1 MKMRTTGPALR
12 PGLTL
17 LLLAILTVP
26 AYAQDRLKTM
36 PGYDQYQKMSSQ
48 MAGAVQSGA
57 LNVTWTEDGKSF
69 SYALGGQR
77 YTYDVGSRKATA
89 GGEAAEGNGRF
100 GGRGGRGGGGG
111 PERGRQYDSADS
123 PDGLH
128 KAFYRDRNHHVSDA
142 NGGNEK
148 AITTDGS
155 GETRIKYGTASWVY
169 GEELRQSTAMWWNP
183 AGTKVAYYRFD
194 ESGVPDYFLQ
204 LDQTKIQSTVDTEA
218 YPKPGVPN
226 PIVDL
231 FVYDLATG
239 KSTKIEVR
247 DGKPFT
253 NDVVGHYVYAVEW
266 SPDGSEITFNR
277 MNRRQQILE
286 YTACNPDSGKCRVI
300 IREEWPTGWVENHP
314 GREFLADNKRFIW
327 SSERTG
333 FENLYL
339 YDLTGK
345 LLATLTNHPFEV
357 ANVVRVD
364 EKAGVVW
371 YTARDGDNHLK
382 LQLHRVGLDGKNEKR
397 LTDPAFNH
405 AISLSP
411 DGKYFV
417 DVAQTHD
424 RAPTAR
430 LMDADGRVVAT
441 VTESDLTAFE
451 AAGFRRVEMLEYTA
465 ADGVTKLPMML
476 HRPSNFDPSKQYPV
490 LFSVYAGPESNRA
503 TATVT
508 TPSALTEFGF
518 LYVTMDARSAN
529 FRGKRALDAIYLKLG
544 EVEIDDLA
552 AASRELA
559 KLPFVD
565 GERVGIFGSSYGGY
579 ASVLALLRH
588 PDAFHAASASS
599 SVTSW
604 HHYDT
609 IYTER
614 FMYTPQENSAGY
626 DTGNAMRYV
635 ANLRG
640 RLMIYYGTADDN
652 VHPNNSMQLIRAL
665 QQAGKSFEVQ
675 VGPDG
680 GHSALNQQR
689 MMEFFID
696 ALVR

>member
-17 LLLAILTVP
+17 LLLAILAVP
-26 AYAQDRLKTM
+26 LDAQDRLKTM

-128 KAFYRDRNHHVSDA
+128 KAFYRDRNLHVSDA

-239 KSTKIEVR
+239 KSTKVEVR

-286 YTACNPDSGKCRVI
+286 YTACNPDTGKCRVI

-314 GREFLADNKRFIW
+314 GREFLADNRRFIW

-339 YDLTGK
+339 YDMTGK
-345 LLATLTNHPFEV
+345 LLATLTSHPFEV

-371 YTARDGDNHLK
+371 YTARDGDNHMK

-397 LTDPAFNH
+397 LTDPAFNTRS
-405 AISLSP
+405 AC
-411 DGKYFV
+411 
-417 DVAQTHD
+417 
-424 RAPTAR
+424 
-430 LMDADGRVVAT
+430 
-441 VTESDLTAFE
+441 
-451 AAGFRRVEMLEYTA
+451 RRT
-465 ADGVTKLPMML
+465 GSTSWTSRRRTTR
-476 HRPSNFDPSKQYPV
+476 RPS
-490 LFSVYAGPESNRA
+490 
-503 TATVT
+503 
-508 TPSALTEFGF
+508 
-518 LYVTMDARSAN
+518 
-529 FRGKRALDAIYLKLG
+529 RG
-544 EVEIDDLA
+544 
-552 AASRELA
+552 
-559 KLPFVD
+559 
-565 GERVGIFGSSYGGY
+565 
-579 ASVLALLRH
+579 
-588 PDAFHAASASS
+588 
-599 SVTSW
+599 
-604 HHYDT
+604 
-609 IYTER
+609 
-614 FMYTPQENSAGY
+614 
-626 DTGNAMRYV
+626 
-635 ANLRG
+635 
-640 RLMIYYGTADDN
+640 
-652 VHPNNSMQLIRAL
+652 
-665 QQAGKSFEVQ
+665 
-675 VGPDG
+675 
-680 GHSALNQQR
+680 
-689 MMEFFID
+689 
-696 ALVR
+696 